1 MRGPRLLLGAAGVLA
16 ASAALCGG
24 CSVLFH
30 ADADQCST
38 SSDCA
43 ARGASFAGYTCAGGT
58 CVAPVATVTPEGG
71 VDANPGC
78 VSNAD
83 CAPTPTAAAEGHLEV
98 ACDVDTHACLQLTSN
113 ECPYVIGDYTGK
125 TAPPIFLGAFATF
138 PTSDPTSHPSYL
150 NYAFAL
156 NEFDVTSSGVPA
168 GLGTGRRMP
177 VAVACDDGLDTTGLG
192 TAMMHLINDVHV
204 PSIVAALP
212 SAELSQVFTTY
223 ASKATSDIFVINPF
237 SADSNLTSLTTSGLL
252 WSMLGQPGD
261 VAPAYAAFLPVLETY
276 VRTSPLWNLGSTAP
290 MKIAT
295 VTANATDL
303 DDLAS
308 AVEPVLVWNGGQSTT
323 LDTSNYLSV
332 VLSDSTLNGT
342 AVADIDVSDAEA
354 AILQF
359 QPQVIVS
366 FASEEFFALMSKLE
380 IDWPNS
386 PPGSSFS
393 YPPFYLV
400 GSYNMGSTTLQ
411 TDLQIPYR
419 VSLRQRVAGVGVAS
433 SSNDQVLNQY
443 NQDFV
448 SYLDATTSQQDLGQ
462 ENYYDAMYFAVYSLV
477 AAGRNVSP
485 TGSDIAQGMLDLIS
499 PSATPYNVGPS
510 DQGNV
515 FTALGQRGQISLVG
529 TLGPPDFN
537 VFNGARVGQG
547 DVYCLEQDDGGVYD
561 YEYDVLRLTNADGG
575 PGPDGGSALQ
585 GTFPCYS
592 GIQ

>member
-1 MRGPRLLLGAAGVLA
+1 MRGPRLLLGAAVLA
-16 ASAALCGG
+16 TSAALGGG
-24 CSVLFH
+24 CSLLLH

-38 SSDCA
+38 TSDCL
-43 ARGASFAGYTCAGGT
+43 ARGATFAGYTCAGGT

-71 VDANPGC
+71 ADAAPGC
-78 VSNAD
+78 ASNAD
-83 CAPTPTAAAEGHLEV
+83 CTPTPTAAAEGHLEV
-98 ACDVDTHACLQLTSN
+98 ACDVDTHACLQLTTD
-113 ECPYVIGDYTGK
+113 ECPYVIGDYTGA
-125 TAPPIFLGAFATF
+125 TAAPIFLGAFATF
-138 PTSDPTSHPSYL
+138 PRTGPTSHPSYL

-177 VAVACDDGLDTTGLG
+177 VAVACDDGLDTAGLG
-192 TAMMHLINDVHV
+192 TAMTHLIKDVHV

-212 SAELSQVFTTY
+212 SAALSQVFSTY
-223 ASKATSDIFVINPF
+223 ASASASDIFVINPF

-261 VAPAYAAFLPVLETY
+261 VAPAYTAFLPDLETY
-276 VRTSPLWNLGSTAP
+276 VRTSPLWTLGSTGK

-303 DDLAS
+303 NDLAS

-332 VLSDSTLNGT
+332 VLSDSTLNGSS
-342 AVADIDVSDAEA
+342 VNSVDVSSAEA

-366 FASEEFFALMSKLE
+366 FASEEFFKLMTLLE
-380 IDWPNS
+380 TDWPS
-386 PPGSSFS
+386 AQL
-393 YPPFYLV
+393 PFYVV

-411 TDLQIPYR
+411 TILQTSKATLP
-419 VSLRQRVAGVGVAS
+419 QRVAGVGIA
-433 SSNDQVLNQY
+433 SSNDNQVLNQY

-448 SYLDATTSQQDLGQ
+448 SYLNSPTSQQDLGQ

-485 TGSDIAQGMLDLIS
+485 ITGSDIAQGMLDLIS
-499 PSATPYNVGPS
+499 PKAPPYEVGPS
-510 DQGNV
+510 DQGDV
-515 FTALGQRGQISLVG
+515 FTALGQRSQISLVG
-529 TLGPPDFN
+529 ALGPPDFN

-547 DVYCLEQDDGGVYD
+547 DVYCLQQDDAGVYN
-561 YEYDVLRLTNADGG
+561 YEYDVLRLANPDGG

>member
-1 MRGPRLLLGAAGVLA
+1 MRRSRWLLGVGVFA
-16 ASAALCGG
+16 TSAALCGG
-24 CSVLFH
+24 CSILFR

-38 SSDCA
+38 SSDCT
-43 ARGASFAGYTCAGGT
+43 ARGATFAGYTCAGGT

-71 VDANPGC
+71 VDADPGC
-78 VSNAD
+78 TSNGD
-83 CAPTPTAAAEGHLEV
+83 CHPSPTAQAQNHLEV

-113 ECPYVIGDYTGK
+113 ECPYVIGDYTGT

-138 PTSDPTSHPSYL
+138 PASGPTSHPSYL

-177 VAVACDDGLDTTGLG
+177 VAVACNDGLDTAGLG
-192 TAMMHLINDVHV
+192 TAMTHLINDVHV

-212 SAELSQVFTTY
+212 SAALSQVFSTY
-223 ASKATSDIFVINPF
+223 ASEAKSDIFVINPF
-237 SADSNLTSLTTSGLL
+237 SWDSNLTSLTTSGLL

-261 VAPAYAAFLPVLETY
+261 VAPAYTAFLPALETY
-276 VRTSPLWNLGSTAP
+276 VRTSPLWTLGSTAP
-290 MKIAT
+290 MRIAT

-303 DDLAS
+303 NDLAS
-308 AVEPVLVWNGGQSTT
+308 AVEPVLVWNGGKSTT
-323 LDTSNYLSV
+323 ADTSNYLSV

-342 AVADIDVSDAEA
+342 PVANIDVGDSTSGAEGQ
-354 AILQF
+354 ILQF

-380 IDWPNS
+380 IDWPS
-386 PPGSSFS
+386 GPL
-393 YPPFYLV
+393 PFYLV

-411 TDLQIPYR
+411 TDLQTNRATLP
-419 VSLRQRVAGVGVAS
+419 QRVAGIGVAS
-433 SSNDQVLNQY
+433 SSNSQVLNQY
-443 NQDFV
+443 NQDFL
-448 SYLDATTSQQDLGQ
+448 SYLNGPTSQQDLGQ

-485 TGSDIAQGMLDLIS
+485 ITGSDIAQGMLDLIS
-499 PSATPYNVGPS
+499 PTAAPYDVGPS
-510 DQGNV
+510 DQGNI
-515 FTALGQRGQISLVG
+515 FTALGQRSQISLVG
-529 TLGPPDFN
+529 TLGPPDFD

-547 DVYCLEQDDGGVYD
+547 DVYCLQQDDGGVYD
-561 YEYDVLRLTNADGG
+561 YEYDVLRLTNPDGG